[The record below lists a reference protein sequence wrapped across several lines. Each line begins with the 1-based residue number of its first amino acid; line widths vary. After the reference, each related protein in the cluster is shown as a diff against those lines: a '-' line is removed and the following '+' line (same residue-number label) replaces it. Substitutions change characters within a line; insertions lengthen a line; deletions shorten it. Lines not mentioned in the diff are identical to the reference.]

1 MSPHSRDCIHAIS
14 WHANGS
20 WVSRQNRKGN
30 GWMRSGEL
38 LASDRTDVGNQS
50 TDVWTY
56 DLRPSSTKRLTFD
69 PAIETSPVWSAD
81 GKQIV
86 FASSRTYLFQ
96 IYLKN
101 ANGTEDEKLLP
112 IATSDL
118 TDKFPSDWSRDG
130 KHILYGRGSEL
141 WVADY
146 PGLEAR
152 PFVKGPAIRNGQFSP
167 DTRWVAYA
175 SNENGRW
182 EIYVTSFPDARGKW
196 QISNSGGTQPRWRG
210 DGKELFSLSSDGQLM
225 AVPIVPG
232 TNFDPG
238 APGPFSVL
246 IHVRWW
252 PLLNN
257 GPTTSTKM
265 ASASSLTPKR
275 RMLRYS

>member
-1 MSPHSRDCIHAIS
+1 
-14 WHANGS
+14 
-20 WVSRQNRKGN
+20 
-30 GWMRSGEL
+30 MRSGEL

-130 KHILYGRGSEL
+130 KHIL
-141 WVADY
+141 
-146 PGLEAR
+146 
-152 PFVKGPAIRNGQFSP
+152 
-167 DTRWVAYA
+167 
-175 SNENGRW
+175 
-182 EIYVTSFPDARGKW
+182 
-196 QISNSGGTQPRWRG
+196 
-210 DGKELFSLSSDGQLM
+210 
-225 AVPIVPG
+225 
-232 TNFDPG
+232 
-238 APGPFSVL
+238 
-246 IHVRWW
+246 
-252 PLLNN
+252 
-257 GPTTSTKM
+257 
-265 ASASSLTPKR
+265 
-275 RMLRYS
+275 